1 MAASWD
7 DVLDLYGRALDDFE
21 RQLDDGDAA
30 KAHFDF
36 AMPTGLGALPPEL
49 ADRARVV
56 QEKSARVEERVRDTM
71 THTAHEQS
79 AVTRARAQAQA
90 TLARKRPAF
99 VDVEA

>member
-1 MAASWD
+1 
-7 DVLDLYGRALDDFE
+7 
-21 RQLDDGDAA
+21 
-30 KAHFDF
+30 
-36 AMPTGLGALPPEL
+36 
-49 ADRARVV
+49 
-56 QEKSARVEERVRDTM
+56 M